1 MSLVFPFLKSLSLHL
16 QFHLRIFLE
25 ALCVALSKELR
36 NPLVGYTA
44 CTEPGRIGGA
54 QVIDPEVGNSC
65 AFQCFPPC
73 GLEILMVT
81 GRIFVPW
88 EQQGP
93 APPDHPLPLALFD
106 PPSRQVN

>member
-25 ALCVALSKELR
+25 ALCVALSKELG
-36 NPLVGYTA
+36 NPVVGSPA

-65 AFQCFPPC
+65 AFQCLPPC
-73 GLEILMVT
+73 SLEILMVT
-81 GRIFVPW
+81 GRIFVTW
-88 EQQGP
+88 EQEGP
-93 APPDHPLPLALFD
+93 DPRDQHLAFEGFD
-106 PPSRQVN
+106 R